1 MTVATYAIIRQGK
14 HQREDARQQHRDR
27 FKPICILMP
36 YNGVDPWNKRCRED
50 RSIPGQSFLRHSG
63 DQVRSQK
70 CRDRSGIEA
79 ADQIPISGYEGLD
92 YRTMG
97 TLATCAGESRGGE
110 NTPLLVPVRID
121 DQFTGFSFASMD
133 FYTVTGKLWEIWL
146 EYEDVFGRRFFAP
159 CITRNPCRRRIKS
172 LSRDRRTD
180 WDYRP
185 CIIPHRSHG
194 SPSPRT
200 RNLEPC
206 GAASPSAMS
215 RKRRSRGLKLGYA
228 RNAASACTRQ
238 TGRFAAR
245 PVAGAGGII
254 RCLF

>member
-1 MTVATYAIIRQGK
+1 VATYAIIRQGK

-63 DQVRSQK
+63 DQVRSPK

-97 TLATCAGESRGGE
+97 TLAACAGESRGGE

-146 EYEDVFGRRFFAP
+146 EYEDVFGRRFCAVHHKKP
-159 CITRNPCRRRIKS
+159 VQAENQKPIPGSADRLG
-172 LSRDRRTD
+172 LSPM
-180 WDYRP
+180 YYSP
-185 CIIPHRSHG
+185 RSHG

-206 GAASPSAMS
+206 GAASSSAMS
-215 RKRRSRGLKLGYA
+215 RKRRSRGLKLGYT
-228 RNAASACTRQ
+228 RNAASACSRQ

>member
-1 MTVATYAIIRQGK
+1 MEFPDGHWDSWHAIIRQGK

-63 DQVRSQK
+63 DQVRSPK

-97 TLATCAGESRGGE
+97 TLAACAGESRGGE

-146 EYEDVFGRRFFAP
+146 EYEDVFGRRFLRRASQE
-159 CITRNPCRRRIKS
+159 TR
-172 LSRDRRTD
+172 
-180 WDYRP
+180 
-185 CIIPHRSHG
+185 
-194 SPSPRT
+194 
-200 RNLEPC
+200 
-206 GAASPSAMS
+206 
-215 RKRRSRGLKLGYA
+215 
-228 RNAASACTRQ
+228 
-238 TGRFAAR
+238 
-245 PVAGAGGII
+245 AGGESKA
-254 RCLF
+254 